1 MNGPTASGGNQR
13 GARPRQPR
21 RRSDDSGDGGQ
32 TSRPRQRQLDPL
44 PGAATF
50 VSLSWELRTDP
61 PEVRI
66 DETEAILT
74 RSASGPEAVIE
85 IGEARGPASG
95 LTEDDEQTLQRLLS
109 HTQERV
115 AVVLY
120 LDLDTSNSRWPR
132 LDLNVYTYEVGPSGS
147 SIAIGVGDK
156 ELASVRRAAGDRHG
170 RRSPDWALNWLT
182 ERLVMPPLP
191 GSPPGSP
198 QRLVISAGPRAS
210 SQEPVAFRVHGRG
223 VAADVSTA
231 TGRTMLSRVVLRAY
245 DAAQGPL
252 KLIHRPVTFT
262 DETQATQLREEMR
275 QHLARLASGEGFL
288 AMWNS
293 YNRKESWWTHRT
305 VRDAGYL
312 TYDKVH
318 PRADGVM
325 RFFVAVPSGGR
336 VSLLDRVASDDA
348 PELEAAAALPGALLH
363 EAIADDQSWG
373 LLDYALDKDAVA
385 GEVVAV
391 NLETSTIDMRM
402 FDRRGSGPGKVAVRP
417 PATGFLYLSFRG
429 DRRRLLRRREAF
441 DRILHGQTRIPRLL
455 ALLEGQPVP
464 APLTHKRIEPESVAA
479 WECFNGGQ
487 PTPRQRRALDVA
499 LNTPDIAII
508 QGPPGTGKTQVIAAL
523 QQRLAESGREYARLR
538 GSMLLT
544 SYQHAAVDE
553 LVDRSVVFGLPANKV
568 DRTGRG
574 TTVQIDRWQEET
586 ATRLDER
593 LAQNS
598 TGPATIAL
606 RRATAAAAGY
616 LLAPTD
622 NAGTVEM
629 LRDLLTVAEAFLPGR
644 LADRIRDRLAAPAMR
659 PSPASGSELEQL
671 TIRAVRGIPYV
682 QESFEDGGQSRV
694 AKALRR
700 LLALDDMQVP
710 PSTLELLRRAAD
722 WNEPGSPPFLAE
734 LAEARRELL
743 ELLSRPDGP
752 ALLPTVDPD
761 LRAILEEVVDALADR
776 VSRTPGDGVALALL
790 EYREAIDGDPGAVQ
804 WTLREYTAS
813 YAATCQQVAS
823 PTMADAKGE
832 SRVDEVVF
840 DTVIVDEAARANP
853 LDLMIPL
860 IHASRRIVF
869 VGDHNQLPQMLEP
882 DVERE
887 FEPDMRGLLSESLF
901 ERLFTSLD
909 RPGVPVPRVVTLDT
923 QFRMHRILGEFV
935 SRNFYEGGLSSA
947 RPDTAFTHGIERYDN
962 AVAAWLDV
970 PPQVGQEVG
979 DRSKARPAEAS
990 VLAAEVDR
998 LLEEAPYLTVGV
1010 IAFYSA
1016 QVEEIRRQLA
1026 ARKLLVANGS
1036 TFELVDRLRYD
1047 SAGRRM
1053 DRLAVGTVDA
1063 FQGREFDVVLLSTT
1077 RCRPRSETA
1086 PAADDGR
1093 YRRWVAR
1100 RYGHLTLRNR
1110 LCVAMSRQKR
1120 LLITVGAAAMF
1131 RAGQAPSA
1139 VAPLTDFLDMCE
1151 RGGPHG
1157 LFQP

>member
-1 MNGPTASGGNQR
+1 M
-13 GARPRQPR
+13 
-21 RRSDDSGDGGQ
+21 
-32 TSRPRQRQLDPL
+32 
-44 PGAATF
+44 F
-50 VSLSWELRTDP
+50 VSLCWELRTDP
-61 PEVRI
+61 PEVWI

-74 RSASGPEAVIE
+74 RSAGGPEAVIE
-85 IGEARGPASG
+85 IGDARGPASG
-95 LTEDDEQTLQRLLS
+95 LTAEDEQTLQRLLA
-109 HTQERV
+109 HAQERV
-115 AVVLY
+115 AVVLN
-120 LDLDTSNSRWPR
+120 LDLGTGNSPWPR
-132 LDLNVYTYEVGPSGS
+132 LDLNVYTYEIGPSGS
-147 SIAIGVGDK
+147 PLAIGVADK
-156 ELASVRRAAGDRHG
+156 ELANVRRAAGDRHG
-170 RRSPDWALNWLT
+170 RRSPEWALNWLT
-182 ERLVMPPLP
+182 EKLVLPPLP

-198 QRLVISAGPRAS
+198 KRLIISAGPRTS
-210 SQEPVAFRVHGRG
+210 SEEPVAFRVHGRG

-231 TGRTMLSRVVLRAY
+231 TGRTMLSRVVLRAHA
-245 DAAQGPL
+245 AAQGPL
-252 KLIHRPVTFT
+252 KLIHRAVTFT

-275 QHLARLASGEGFL
+275 QQLARLASGEGFL
-288 AMWNS
+288 AMWDS

-312 TYDKVH
+312 TYEKVH

-325 RFFVAVPSGGR
+325 RFFVTVPSGGR
-336 VSLLDRVASDDA
+336 LSLLDRVASDDA
-348 PELEAAAALPGALLH
+348 PELEAGATLPGALLH
-363 EAIADDQSWG
+363 ESTVGDQSWG
-373 LLDYALDKDAVA
+373 LLDGALDNDAVT

-391 NLETSTIDMRM
+391 NLETSTIDLRM
-402 FDRRGSGPGKVAVRP
+402 TNRRGPAVRP

-441 DRILHGQTRIPRLL
+441 GRILNGQTRIPRLL
-455 ALLEGQPVP
+455 ALLEGEPVP
-464 APLTHKRIEPESVAA
+464 APLTHKRIEPESLAA
-479 WECFNGGQ
+479 WECFNGGR

-586 ATRLDER
+586 VARLDDR

-644 LADRIRDRLAAPAMR
+644 LADRMRDRLAVPAAR
-659 PSPASGSELEQL
+659 PLPASGSDAEQL
-671 TIRAVRGIPYV
+671 AIRAVRGIPYV
-682 QESFEDGGQSRV
+682 QESFEDGGPSRV
-694 AKALRR
+694 AKAMRR
-700 LLALDDMQVP
+700 LLALSDVQVP
-710 PSTLELLRRAAD
+710 PAMLELLKRVVG
-722 WNEPGSPPFLAE
+722 WNEPGPPPFLAE

-743 ELLSRPDGP
+743 ELLTRPAGP
-752 ALLPTVDPD
+752 ALLPVVDPE

-776 VSRTPGDGVALALL
+776 VARTAGDGVALALL

-887 FEPDMRGLLSESLF
+887 FEPDMRELLSESLF
-901 ERLFTSLD
+901 ELLFKSLD
-909 RPGVPVPRVVTLDT
+909 RPGVPVRRVVTLDT
-923 QFRMHRILGEFV
+923 QFRMHRVLGDFV
-935 SRNFYEGGLSSA
+935 SRNFYRGGLNSA
-947 RPDTAFTHGIERYDN
+947 RPDTAFAHGIDRYGD

-970 PPQVGQEVG
+970 PPQTGPEVG

-990 VLAAEVDR
+990 VLAAEVVR
-998 LLEEAPYLTVGV
+998 LLEEAPDLTVGV

-1077 RCRPRSETA
+1077 RCQPRPEAA

-1131 RAGQAPSA
+1131 RAGEAPSA

-1151 RGGPHG
+1151 RGAPHG
-1157 LFQP
+1157 RFQS